1 MRIPSELIK
10 QELVK
15 FYKSARG
22 NGDQVVFI
30 DIKSGIEIAAISI
43 NFDFIDVKKRI
54 FYGMQ
59 ERVKFQCNHV
69 SVQLGSI
76 IILRNINKTR
86 AINRSASRN

>member
-15 FYKSARG
+15 FYKSAKW

-43 NFDFIDVKKRI
+43 NFDFIDVKKRV

-69 SVQLGSI
+69 SV
-76 IILRNINKTR
+76 
-86 AINRSASRN
+86 